1 MMNDMVEEIRR
12 PTTTASFTRWS
23 FAYNIIFILNLV
35 TTPFTA
41 YLTEPRPVEVNLN
54 KLPTW
59 NSFDEYVVVMTGY
72 LSGLY
77 NNKTMDASVVSRRD
91 PGTNTFAF
99 RHDMTIPFQVDD
111 NDAFST
117 LLKMPS
123 ALFYGLGIQ
132 SYASNFMKA
141 NETIRNQMRPWQMCQ
156 HERLLG
162 MTWIEICIWMDEIG
176 QNRYT
181 VWAVTLIYEAQ
192 TTIWLKCAYRCVLS
206 SYVLWML
213 WKRYYRHYA
222 VLLSNLR
229 LYGIESKYIR
239 YEIVVGDPVYAI
251 LSDPVIA
258 FGLIL
263 DFWWNLDYVSL
274 GLMRVAQ
281 FQDFWMYV
289 TGCIYLSRYVW
300 CSYFGVQIMSYV
312 VKRRRWELKFTP
324 LDPALLAIGAFVYC
338 GPVVS
343 ILATTK
349 LVWIFYLAWGFFL
362 PSSMRLQATE
372 SITGDNIQ

>member
-1 MMNDMVEEIRR
+1 
-12 PTTTASFTRWS
+12 
-23 FAYNIIFILNLV
+23 
-35 TTPFTA
+35 
-41 YLTEPRPVEVNLN
+41 
-54 KLPTW
+54 
-59 NSFDEYVVVMTGY
+59 
-72 LSGLY
+72 
-77 NNKTMDASVVSRRD
+77 
-91 PGTNTFAF
+91 
-99 RHDMTIPFQVDD
+99 
-111 NDAFST
+111 
-117 LLKMPS
+117 
-123 ALFYGLGIQ
+123 
-132 SYASNFMKA
+132 
-141 NETIRNQMRPWQMCQ
+141 
-156 HERLLG
+156 
-162 MTWIEICIWMDEIG
+162 MDEIG

-274 GLMRVAQ
+274 GLMRVTQ

-289 TGCIYLSRYVW
+289 TGCIYLSRYVN
-300 CSYFGVQIMSYV
+300 S
-312 VKRRRWELKFTP
+312 K
-324 LDPALLAIGAFVYC
+324 
-338 GPVVS
+338 
-343 ILATTK
+343 
-349 LVWIFYLAWGFFL
+349 
-362 PSSMRLQATE
+362 
-372 SITGDNIQ
+372 

>member
-1 MMNDMVEEIRR
+1 
-12 PTTTASFTRWS
+12 
-23 FAYNIIFILNLV
+23 
-35 TTPFTA
+35 
-41 YLTEPRPVEVNLN
+41 
-54 KLPTW
+54 
-59 NSFDEYVVVMTGY
+59 
-72 LSGLY
+72 
-77 NNKTMDASVVSRRD
+77 
-91 PGTNTFAF
+91 
-99 RHDMTIPFQVDD
+99 
-111 NDAFST
+111 
-117 LLKMPS
+117 
-123 ALFYGLGIQ
+123 
-132 SYASNFMKA
+132 
-141 NETIRNQMRPWQMCQ
+141 
-156 HERLLG
+156 
-162 MTWIEICIWMDEIG
+162 MDEIG

-274 GLMRVAQ
+274 GLMRVTQ

-300 CSYFGVQIMSYV
+300 YSYFGVQIMSYV

-324 LDPALLAIGAFVYC
+324 LDPALLAIGAYVYC

-372 SITGDNIQ
+372 SITGATIMSGIMTTLPLVFSRLSVNLRQDRVIAVGIKQTDSFFSDYDYNDLKALILLTLTMRKQSKRMRGGILHKLYQENPRYRQIALSTHRAADCFVLCYNADGAIEDRIRLSLLSYLNPQLNDPKFAIPTCTSSHSSSVCVINNESCPTFQPQSTSSRCIHRAESGCLWVM